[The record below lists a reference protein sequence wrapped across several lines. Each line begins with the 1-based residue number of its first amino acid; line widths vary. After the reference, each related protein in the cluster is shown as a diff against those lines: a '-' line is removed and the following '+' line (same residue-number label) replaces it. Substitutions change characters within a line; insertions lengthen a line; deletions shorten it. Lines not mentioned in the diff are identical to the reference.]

1 MDEAEAISFSLD
13 ELSYESG
20 LDTRVIR
27 SFIEQGLLRGPSKLG
42 RYARYSQQHL
52 HKLLAIKILKDKQ
65 GLKLSE
71 VRQQLLSMSEAQ
83 IEMLATTGSTEL
95 ERPTESALDYILRQ
109 TNRSYRNTGETS
121 IPSSPPSHTAVN
133 DDYDNYDDDDEEDFD
148 ANPGAPLV
156 VPSKASIAA
165 PNPPLTSSD
174 KESQDKQGQVLDG
187 WGPGPEFY
195 QRITKERMA
204 TPIGKL
210 LVGLE
215 EQTGD
220 KKVRRQAKKETWH
233 RIQVTPDI
241 ELSVRGINDEEQL
254 ARLERVAD
262 YLREILT
269 GEA

>member
-1 MDEAEAISFSLD
+1 MDEAEAITFSLD
-13 ELSYESG
+13 ELANESG

-42 RYARYSQQHL
+42 RYAKYSRQHL
-52 HKLLAIKILKDKQ
+52 NKLLAIKVLKDKR

-83 IEMLATTGSTEL
+83 IEMLANGGASL
-95 ERPTESALDYILRQ
+95 NQPKGSALDYILSAFKRPI
-109 TNRSYRNTGETS
+109 TS
-121 IPSSPPSHTAVN
+121 VDELPPPVMNIDFFDA
-133 DDYDNYDDDDEEDFD
+133 DDFDDDDNDLTP
-148 ANPGAPLV
+148 AAKSLPA
-156 VPSKASIAA
+156 VPVTKHQ
-165 PNPPLTSSD
+165 PPPLPPQTI
-174 KESQDKQGQVLDG
+174 LDG
-187 WGPGPEFY
+187 WGPTPEYY
-195 QRITKERMA
+195 QRITKERMT

-220 KKVRRQAKKETWH
+220 KNVRRQAKRETWY

-241 ELSVRGINDEEQL
+241 ELSVRGINDDEQL

>member
-1 MDEAEAISFSLD
+1 MDEAETISFTLD
-13 ELSYESG
+13 ELANESG

-42 RYARYSQQHL
+42 RYARYSRQHL
-52 HKLLAIKILKDKQ
+52 FKLLAIKVMKEQQ

-83 IEMLATTGSTEL
+83 IELLASNGSSQYQ
-95 ERPTESALDYILRQ
+95 RPKGSALDYILSQ
-109 TNRSYRNTGETS
+109 TSQSG
-121 IPSSPPSHTAVN
+121 SSTAAQAVSVNISPGAKCPPYWGS
-133 DDYDNYDDDDEEDFD
+133 DDDDQVGTDDDQTGDQDD
-148 ANPGAPLV
+148 AADSVALAPLLV
-156 VPSKASIAA
+156 AEPV
-165 PNPPLTSSD
+165 
-174 KESQDKQGQVLDG
+174 QDG
-187 WGPGPEFY
+187 WGPAPEYY
-195 QRITKERMA
+195 QRVTNERMA

-220 KKVRRQAKKETWH
+220 KHIRRQARREAWF
-233 RIQVTPDI
+233 RIPITPDI
-241 ELSVRGINDEEQL
+241 ELSVRGINDDQQL

-269 GEA
+269 GDA

>member
-1 MDEAEAISFSLD
+1 MDEGEAISFSID
-13 ELSYESG
+13 ELSDESG
-20 LDTRVIR
+20 IDTRVIR

-52 HKLLAIKILKDKQ
+52 HKLLAIKVLKDKQ

-83 IEMLATTGSTEL
+83 IEMLATTGSTNL
-95 ERPTESALDYILRQ
+95 AQPTESALDYILRQ
-109 TNRSYRNTGETS
+109 TGRQSSSVS
-121 IPSSPPSHTAVN
+121 IDS
-133 DDYDNYDDDDEEDFD
+133 
-148 ANPGAPLV
+148 
-156 VPSKASIAA
+156 
-165 PNPPLTSSD
+165 NPPLSKPVEEDDFDEDDYEEEDYNQQTAAPPVVQS
-174 KESQDKQGQVLDG
+174 KPAAKAGQGQILEG

-220 KKVRRQAKKETWH
+220 KNVRRQAKRETWH

-241 ELSVRGINDEEQL
+241 ELSVRGINDDEQL

>member
-13 ELSYESG
+13 ELSDESG

-52 HKLLAIKILKDKQ
+52 HKLLAIKVLKDKQ

-83 IEMLATTGSTEL
+83 IEMLATTGSISL
-95 ERPTESALDYILRQ
+95 QRPTESALDYILRQ
-109 TNRSYRNTGETS
+109 TNRPPTS
-121 IPSSPPSHTAVN
+121 ATEITPPGSKPFE
-133 DDYDNYDDDDEEDFD
+133 DDDFDDEEEDYD
-148 ANPGAPLV
+148 ENESAPPV
-156 VPSKASIAA
+156 VKGKPVHGKASQA
-165 PNPPLTSSD
+165 
-174 KESQDKQGQVLDG
+174 GQVLDG

-204 TPIGKL
+204 NPIGKL

-220 KKVRRQAKKETWH
+220 KHVRRQAKKETWH

>member
-1 MDEAEAISFSLD
+1 MDEAETITFSLD
-13 ELSYESG
+13 ELANESG

-42 RYARYSQQHL
+42 RYAKYSRQHL
-52 HKLLAIKILKDKQ
+52 NKLLAIKVLKDKR

-83 IEMLATTGSTEL
+83 IEMLANGGASL
-95 ERPTESALDYILRQ
+95 NQPKGSALDYILSAVKRPI
-109 TNRSYRNTGETS
+109 TSVDELPPPVMNTDFFD
-121 IPSSPPSHTAVN
+121 A
-133 DDYDNYDDDDEEDFD
+133 DDFDDDDHALE
-148 ANPGAPLV
+148 AKSLPA
-156 VPSKASIAA
+156 VPVSK
-165 PNPPLTSSD
+165 PQPPPPLPPQTI
-174 KESQDKQGQVLDG
+174 LDG
-187 WGPGPEFY
+187 WGPTPEYY
-195 QRITKERMA
+195 QRITKERMT

-220 KKVRRQAKKETWH
+220 KSVRRQAKRETWH

-241 ELSVRGINDEEQL
+241 ELSVRGINDDEQL